1 MQKSK
6 QYRSTF
12 FAPDIIRDAFQCLR
26 QLTDPNEDAKQL
38 LILECSTDEH
48 TKWKHDSLDEFFAD
62 YRQKPKTA
70 DFAALLLVPENL
82 RVQAKLR
89 VMFNDHRKRTSDVI
103 VEAKDRA
110 TIERVFEIFETN
122 LEASSLPSVLP
133 TIRPKV
139 FIGHGRSPLWRELKD
154 QLQDLHGFEIEA
166 YEMGARAGHVI
177 RDILEQ
183 MLSNSR
189 FALLV
194 MTGEDETAD
203 NQLNPRLN
211 VVHELG
217 LFQAR
222 LGFNRAIA
230 LLEEGTQKFS
240 NIDGVHQIR
249 FPKGNIRD
257 TFGEV
262 VATLDREFPRVT

>member
-6 QYRSTF
+6 QYRFTF
-12 FAPDIIRDAFQCLR
+12 FAPDVIREAFQWLQ
-26 QLTDPNEDAKQL
+26 QLTDPNGEAEQYFS
-38 LILECSTDEH
+38 LECSTDEN
-48 TKWKHDSLDEFFAD
+48 TQWKHDSLDEFFAD
-62 YRQKPKTA
+62 YRQEPETA
-70 DFAALLLVPENL
+70 DYVAYLSTRETIETKIRL
-82 RVQAKLR
+82 RVTFADYR
-89 VMFNDHRKRTSDVI
+89 ERTSDVF
-103 VEAKDRA
+103 VDANDRA
-110 TIERVFEIFETN
+110 TIERVFEVFETN
-122 LEASSLPSVLP
+122 LEASSLPRNSPAV
-133 TIRPKV
+133 RPKV

-194 MTGEDETAD
+194 MTGEDETAE
-203 NQLNPRLN
+203 NQRNPRLN

-222 LGFNRAIA
+222 LGFHRAIV
-230 LLEEGTQKFS
+230 LLEEGTQEFS
-240 NIDGVHQIR
+240 NINGVQQIR
-249 FPKGNIRD
+249 FPAGDIRD